1 MVWAK
6 AYYIIKNIYKVKAF
20 GGQWAQGTSVT
31 PHESD
36 QTHEGEH
43 SRRVLIGIIWHIPD
57 RFTID
62 YLYSEIWHIPDRFTI
77 DYLYKRIAKSN
88 VSDTSPQKMPLPNP
102 W

>member
-20 GGQWAQGTSVT
+20 GGQPWSVT

-62 YLYSEIWHIPDRFTI
+62 YICILIQTHS
-77 DYLYKRIAKSN
+77 KIACERHQPPEDA
-88 VSDTSPQKMPLPNP
+88 VT
-102 W
+102 